1 MLSITCKTAIKAVV
15 FLASKIDTGK
25 KASIK
30 EIADDIYGSEHT
42 VGKLLQKLV
51 KANIIKS
58 SKGPT
63 GGFYINLKQMQIAII
78 EIITAIDGDA
88 VFKECGLGLSTCSSK
103 RPCPIHN
110 DYKKV
115 RDQFEQFYKNK
126 TVADLCRKVNNG
138 SGFLM

>member
-1 MLSITCKTAIKAVV
+1 MLSVTCKTAIKAVV
-15 FLASKIDTGK
+15 ILASKIDTDN

-30 EIADDIYGSEHT
+30 EIADDINGSEHT

-51 KANIIKS
+51 KANVIKS

-63 GGFYINLKQMQIAII
+63 GGFYINSKQMQIAII
-78 EIITAIDGDA
+78 KIIEAIDGDE

-126 TVADLCRKVNNG
+126 TVADLCKTVNNG
-138 SGFLM
+138 SGFLV

>member
-1 MLSITCKTAIKAVV
+1 MLSVTCKTAIKAVV
-15 FLASKIDTGK
+15 FLASKIDTDK

-30 EIADDIYGSEHT
+30 EIAEDIDGSEHT

-51 KANIIKS
+51 KANVINS

-63 GGFYINLKQMQIAII
+63 GGFYMTSKQMQIAII
-78 EIITAIDGDA
+78 QIIEAIDGDA
-88 VFKECGLGLSTCSSK
+88 VFKECGLGLSTCSSI

-126 TVADLCRKVNNG
+126 TVADLCKRVNNG

>member
-15 FLASKIDTGK
+15 FLASKIDTDK
-25 KASIK
+25 KVSIK
-30 EIADDIYGSEHT
+30 EIADDINGSEHT

-63 GGFYINLKQMQIAII
+63 GGFYITLKQMQIAII

-88 VFKECGLGLSTCSSK
+88 VFKECGLGLS
-103 RPCPIHN
+103 PIHN

-126 TVADLCRKVNNG
+126 TVADLCKKVNNG
-138 SGFLM
+138 SSFLM

>member
-1 MLSITCKTAIKAVV
+1 MLSVTCKTAIKAVV
-15 FLASKIDTGK
+15 FLASKIDTDN

-30 EIADDIYGSEHT
+30 EIAEDINGSEHT

-51 KANIIKS
+51 KANVIKS

-63 GGFYINLKQMQIAII
+63 GGFYINSKQMQIAII
-78 EIITAIDGDA
+78 KIIEAIDGDA

-126 TVADLCRKVNNG
+126 TVADLCKTVNNG
-138 SGFLM
+138 SGFLV

>member
-1 MLSITCKTAIKAVV
+1 MLSVTCKTAIKAVV
-15 FLASKIDTGK
+15 FLASKIDTDN

-30 EIADDIYGSEHT
+30 EIADDINGSEHT

-51 KANIIKS
+51 KANVIKS

-63 GGFYINLKQMQIAII
+63 GGFYINSKQMQIAII
-78 EIITAIDGDA
+78 KIIEAIDGDE

-126 TVADLCRKVNNG
+126 TVADLCKTVNNG
-138 SGFLM
+138 SGFLV

>member
-1 MLSITCKTAIKAVV
+1 MLSITCKTSIKAVV
-15 FLASKIDTGK
+15 FLASKIDTDK
-25 KASIK
+25 KVSIK
-30 EIADDIYGSEHT
+30 EIADDINGSEHT

-63 GGFYINLKQMQIAII
+63 GGFYITLKQMQIAII

-126 TVADLCRKVNNG
+126 TVADLCKKVNNG
-138 SGFLM
+138 SSFLM